1 MSETA
6 RTPLQLVS
14 DERTRVAPDSIT
26 TLEKVSHDLLLG
38 VGEDPA
44 REGLLRTPHRF
55 ARAMLDLTRGYDEN
69 LDQIVNGAV
78 FEESYSEMVLVKRI
92 EFYSLCEH
100 HLLPFFGRAYVAYVP
115 RGKIIGVSKIPRV
128 VHMFARRLQIQ
139 ERLTTQI
146 ADALVE
152 VLNPYGVAC
161 MIDAHHMCM
170 MMRGVEEQSSSMI
183 TNSMRGVFLSNP
195 ATRNEFLSLV
205 HADGVSRG

>member
-1 MSETA
+1 MKESA
-6 RTPLQLVS
+6 RTSLQLVPGS
-14 DERTRVAPDSIT
+14 VRGERDNIAA
-26 TLEKVSHDLLLG
+26 LEKVSHELLVG
-38 VGEDPA
+38 VGENPE

-55 ARAMLDLTRGYDEN
+55 ARAMLELTQGYDQDLN
-69 LDQIVNGAV
+69 QIVNGAI

-100 HLLPFFGRAYVAYVP
+100 HLLPFFGRAYVAYLP
-115 RGKIIGVSKIPRV
+115 RGKIIGVSKIPRI

-139 ERLTTQI
+139 ERLTNEI
-146 ADALVE
+146 ADAIMQ

-161 MIDAHHMCM
+161 MIEAHHMCM
-170 MMRGVEEQSSSMI
+170 MMRGVEEQTSSMV

-205 HADGVSRG
+205 RADESARG